1 MITNRNI
8 LLLLG
13 VLAIASAFLFR
24 GYLQDEFVA
33 PPPGHEVQTIRS
45 DIDLLLSSSNPDFPS
60 RKLGVWQIEYPPEIN
75 ENSEGI
81 LKVKYVIPAP
91 GHADSDLWWGV
102 GRGIQLALKVDSSSL
117 GISEPKTFV
126 FNDSVNPDSESITPH
141 PWVITPK
148 SEGEFFIM
156 LDFSSTI
163 EDSVFP
169 VELVATI
176 NNEPA
181 ALENGAILTLPIRV
195 TTIFG
200 ISQRT
205 FELIRYA
212 FIILGFVL
220 TLPFLKGTFQRIV
233 GGTNRNDA

>member
-1 MITNRNI
+1 MTTNRNI

-13 VLAIASAFLFR
+13 VLAIASAFVFR
-24 GYLQDEFVA
+24 GYLQDELVA
-33 PPPGHEVQTIRS
+33 PAPGLEVQTIRS
-45 DIDLLLSSSNPDFPS
+45 DIDLMLSSSNPDFPS
-60 RKLGVWQIEYPPEIN
+60 RKLGTWQIEYPPEIN

-81 LKVKYVIPAP
+81 LKAKYVIPA
-91 GHADSDLWWGV
+91 ADHPDSRLWWEVESGV
-102 GRGIQLALKVDSSSL
+102 LLSLRVDSNSL
-117 GISEPKTFV
+117 DISEPKTFV
-126 FNDSVNPDSESITPH
+126 FNDSINPDSESIVPH

-148 SEGEFFIM
+148 SEGQFFIM

-169 VELVATI
+169 VELDATI

-181 ALENGAILTLPIRV
+181 ALENGAMLTLPIKV

-220 TLPFLKGTFQRIV
+220 TLPLLKGRFGRIF
-233 GGTNRNDA
+233 GR